1 MSGKGF
7 APGSGGMSQ
16 FFDPNNQ
23 ALMGM
28 AQGLLQ
34 SSGASPRP
42 ISFGEAMGNGLQ
54 GMQQGYMQGQNMQL
68 RQQAMQM
75 QEAEAQM
82 KQDELKRRL
91 ADQEAMRQVLGKF
104 QGGGS
109 RKEMSNALI
118 SSGVPALVEY
128 GIKIAPKVKM
138 TKDGYDSS
146 GRPVVH
152 NIFDSGE
159 TESTG
164 ISPAARL
171 MQVNQGSQIGLLDP
185 YTGQARGA
193 LGVGMSPGEGA
204 RLAQSER
211 QFQQGQGMEMLKLQ
225 ELVRN
230 RIAQQQRPKLQ
241 DGYWVSPPTAD
252 NPSGMMQATQL
263 ATAPK
268 GSEAERV
275 KLSGKVADTLGDDT
289 EKLIKEATGST
300 FGSARDTLFGLV
312 GASTDAAE
320 AAGVLKA
327 RAATLAGNMPR
338 FEGPQ
343 SDADRK
349 YYLEMVGNIGDPSTP
364 EGVKLRALKE
374 LKRIHKLADINGSV
388 KSTIAPGQVDMS
400 NPALWGEVR

>member
-211 QFQQGQGMEMLKLQ
+211 QFQQSHGLAQQAAQLNLLRAQQ
-225 ELVRN
+225 ELDPAFQ
-230 RIAQQQRPKLQ
+230 AQKQAMISGAKETAVNQAKAAQ
-241 DGYWVSPPTAD
+241 DLPNVV
-252 NPSGMMQATQL
+252 MQAETTSKLVDNLL
-263 ATAPK
+263 AHPGFKISVGKSAP
-268 GSEAERV
+268 V
-275 KLSGKVADTLGDDT
+275 GKAMSMYPG
-289 EKLIKEATGST
+289 
-300 FGSARDTLFGLV
+300 
-312 GASTDAAE
+312 TDAASFDIALNQLKGKQFLE
-320 AAGVLKA
+320 AFESLKGGGQITQIEGEKA
-327 RAATLAGNMPR
+327 TQAISRMEKANSEEEFIKASREFQGILRNGINRA
-338 FEGPQ
+338 
-343 SDADRK
+343 
-349 YYLEMVGNIGDPSTP
+349 
-364 EGVKLRALKE
+364 KLRAGQQVQQQPLQP
-374 LKRIHKLADINGSV
+374 A
-388 KSTIAPGQVDMS
+388 APQTDGFSIRRLD
-400 NPALWGEVR
+400 